1 MTEDFISKGKT
12 RVLMDAQAFDIQT
25 HGGVSRCF
33 AELVSHMPS
42 DIDLRLP
49 ILETKNIYLKQKG
62 IAPDRNYYMEYCKG
76 SPTPLKRFWYKFS
89 TNIRTGH
96 WMQWD
101 RMPRWNLFEAE
112 RQLIRGEFDVFHP
125 TYYDTYFL
133 SKIGRKPFVLTVH
146 DMIPERYAGIYN
158 FWNHQLKAKRKLIPL
173 ASHIVAVSEHTKKD
187 IIDLFGIAP
196 EKITVI
202 YHGIDQKPYVPIPD
216 QNEFGCYILFVGQ
229 RGTYKNFQRFA
240 LELSPVLRNHPELS
254 VVCTGEPFSN
264 EESRQLRSIGQQSR
278 FIHKFVQSDEEMMSL
293 YHNALAFVYPSEYEG
308 FGIPILE
315 AYRAG
320 CPVILNRSS
329 CFPEIAGDAAIFFEF
344 NKGGQKLEEKIE
356 DLLSWTPDKKEKFLA
371 IQRERLH
378 LFSWEKAAR
387 RLADVYRK
395 VVLEHSSTLQ

>member
-1 MTEDFISKGKT
+1 MTGEFSSKGKT

-25 HGGVSRCF
+25 HGGVSRSF

-62 IAPDRNYYMEYCKG
+62 IAPDRDYYMEYCNG
-76 SPTPLKRFWYKFS
+76 SPTLLKRFWYKLS

-96 WMQWD
+96 WAQWD
-101 RMPRWNLFEAE
+101 KMPRLSLFEAE
-112 RQLIRGEFDVFHP
+112 RQLLRGEFDVFHP

-158 FWNHQLKAKRKLIPL
+158 FRDHQLKAKRKLIPQ

-187 IIDLFGIAP
+187 IVDMFGIAP

-202 YHGIDQKPYVPIPD
+202 YHGIDQKPYAPIPGR
-216 QNEFGCYILFVGQ
+216 NEFGRYILFVGQ
-229 RGTYKNFQRFA
+229 RGTYKNFLRFA
-240 LELSPVLRNHPELS
+240 HELSPVLRNHPELS
-254 VVCTGEPFSN
+254 VVCTGEPFSR
-264 EESRQLRSIGQQSR
+264 EETRQLKSIGQLSR

-293 YHNALAFVYPSEYEG
+293 YHNAQAFVYPSEYEG

-329 CFPEIAGDAAIFFEF
+329 CFPEIAGEAAIFFEF
-344 NKGGQKLEEKIE
+344 NSSRQNLEEKLE
-356 DLLSWTPDKKEKFLA
+356 DLLSWAPAQKEKLLT

-378 LFSWEKAAR
+378 LYSWEKAAR
-387 RLADVYRK
+387 RLAEVYRK
-395 VVLEHSSTLQ
+395 VVLEHSSTL